1 MPLSMPRNTANRLWI
16 GAALV
21 GLALVC
27 APRKTGAAELLVNG
41 GFDEIGAATP
51 ESWGGLTY
59 YAGGGALLPGWNVEL
74 GSVDLTTTGSFWGP
88 AHDGAYSLDIN
99 GWDAGRISQSFA
111 TVLGQVYN
119 VSFAFSRNV
128 AGAPNPATATVSA
141 GGQTFDV
148 SAANDGSF
156 GSGHA
161 MRWQTAGF
169 SFTGNGSPT
178 SIVLAAGHGSNGGV
192 FFDKVSVATS
202 GIRVAAVPEPTM
214 WGLMILGFGL
224 TGAALRRQ
232 RALAVVRAR

>member
-1 MPLSMPRNTANRLWI
+1 MPLSTHSNPANRLWI

-27 APRKTGAAELLVNG
+27 APRKSDAAELLTNG
-41 GFDEIGAATP
+41 GFDDIGAATP

-59 YAGGGALLPGWNVEL
+59 YAGGPLLPGWTVES

-88 AHDGAYSLDIN
+88 AYDGAYSLDIN
-99 GWDAGRISQSFA
+99 GWDAGRLSQSFA
-111 TVLGQVYN
+111 TVLGQIYN

-128 AGAPNPATATVSA
+128 AGAPDPATATVSA
-141 GGQTFDV
+141 GGRSFDV

-156 GSGHA
+156 GSGYA
-161 MRWQTAGF
+161 MRWQTASF

-178 SIVLAAGHGSNGGV
+178 SIVLAATQGGNGGV
-192 FFDKVSVATS
+192 FFDKVSVATD
-202 GIRVAAVPEPTM
+202 GIRVAAVPEPAM
-214 WGLMILGFGL
+214 WTLTILGFGL

-232 RALAVVRAR
+232 RALAVVRTR